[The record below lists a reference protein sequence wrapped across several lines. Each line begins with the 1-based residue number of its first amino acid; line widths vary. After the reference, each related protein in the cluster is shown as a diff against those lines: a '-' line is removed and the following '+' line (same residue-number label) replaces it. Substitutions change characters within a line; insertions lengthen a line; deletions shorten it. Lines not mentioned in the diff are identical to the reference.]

1 MEIYI
6 RNTNYNFKKTTL
18 LHGFLKVLCLTLLV
32 LIILILNKTYIPFNI
47 HLSINKLNQHIIFW
61 GLLIPLY
68 IAVLTMRIY
77 YFWIEWQMWHQIKDK
92 IKYEQNGI
100 FNFTLLKL
108 SLFVPL
114 LDIYRFFFLFSLF
127 KEGEFYICNWK
138 EGSKRNNLKFS
149 VYDIALGAILMSL
162 FFIVTALKNFTP
174 LKVISLSTE
183 YIFYIIFTIFFGKY
197 KGAFFSFLADF
208 FSLLLS
214 GQIALYHEAYAIV
227 PIVVSFSIGFILD
240 MFKKNKKHVFIFME
254 IFMLLSFGL
263 LVYTFLVNVND
274 PKGLRISSTFGISR
288 LSVGVFATLL
298 TLTLGMFGLFNL
310 SVYLYFKSKTPGK
323 QQSYLYLSLTIFLV
337 IFTIVLARWIWGP
350 IAFIQ
355 YANRY
360 LGRSYNLQDR
370 YVIVMTPIVLRSV
383 IALPIYILVL
393 NIIIPVLFK
402 LKKTIVRSDYKIT
415 Y

>member
-1 MEIYI
+1 M
-6 RNTNYNFKKTTL
+6 
-18 LHGFLKVLCLTLLV
+18 
-32 LIILILNKTYIPFNI
+32 NKTYIPFNI
-47 HLSINKLNQHIIFW
+47 HLSTNQLNQNIIFW

-68 IAVLTMRIY
+68 LAVLASRIY
-77 YFWIEWQMWHQIKDK
+77 YFKIEWQMWQHIKDK
-92 IKYEQNGI
+92 IKYEGNGV
-100 FNFTLLKL
+100 FNFTFLKL
-108 SLFVPL
+108 SLFIPL
-114 LDIYRFFFLFSLF
+114 SDIYRYFFLFALF
-127 KEGEFYICNWK
+127 KEGDYYICNWK

-162 FFIVTALKNFTP
+162 FFIITALKNFTP
-174 LKVISLSTE
+174 LRIISLSTE

-227 PIVVSFSIGFILD
+227 PIAVSFLIGFILD
-240 MFKKNKKHVFIFME
+240 IFKKNKKQVFIFME

-263 LVYTFLVNVND
+263 LIYTFLVNVND

-288 LSVGVFATLL
+288 LSVGVFGTLL
-298 TLTLGMFGLFNL
+298 ALTLGMFALFNL
-310 SVYLYFKSKTPGK
+310 LVYWYFTEKNPGK
-323 QQSYLYLSLTIFLV
+323 KQSYLYLSLTIFLV

-360 LGRSYNLQDR
+360 LGRSYNLQNR